1 MQLMTFYTLAL
12 CSDCGRP
19 TIGGTG
25 HFVECKPIEKP
36 EGSRLE
42 RVIMKAN
49 RELLIARLAMG
60 RK

>member
-1 MQLMTFYTLAL
+1 MQLMTFYTVSL
-12 CSDCGRP
+12 CIDCGRP
-19 TIGGTG
+19 IIGGTG
-25 HFVECKPIEKP
+25 HFVDCQPVDEP

-49 RELLIARLAMG
+49 RELLIARLAIG